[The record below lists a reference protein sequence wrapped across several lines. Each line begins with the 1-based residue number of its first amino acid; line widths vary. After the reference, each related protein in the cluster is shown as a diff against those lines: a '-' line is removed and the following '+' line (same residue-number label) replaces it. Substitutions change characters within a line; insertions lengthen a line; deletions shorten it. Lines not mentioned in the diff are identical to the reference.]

1 MVRLSPSRQMLTL
14 CVDVCIA
21 LAIRSLSV
29 VFHMILSLATT
40 CCVFVLWSWV
50 FMSLCV
56 CHSLR
61 VSVYLCVYVFFV
73 SFCVCVYVCVYVCV
87 SVCLCVCVCVCV
99 FLFLF
104 VCGPGCVCVCVCV
117 CVCMC
122 VCVCV
127 YLFVCVW
134 WDDYNTRYSSW
145 VPELS
150 VVQSYCTDTCYSE
163 SRSELRLLSD
173 ELFNQRH
180 FAKTTWKFP
189 KT

>member
-40 CCVFVLWSWV
+40 CCVFLLWSWV

-56 CHSLR
+56 CHFLR

-73 SFCVCVYVCVYVCV
+73 SFCVCVCVCVYVC
-87 SVCLCVCVCVCV
+87 VCLCVCVCVGV
-99 FLFLF
+99 S
-104 VCGPGCVCVCVCV
+104 VCVC
-117 CVCMC
+117 
-122 VCVCV
+122 
-127 YLFVCVW
+127 LFACVW

-163 SRSELRLLSD
+163 SRSELRL
-173 ELFNQRH
+173 H
-180 FAKTTWKFP
+180 FLFP
-189 KT
+189 KNAALSPWYIVAPTHGWDESGRM